1 MAAKLTYDIE
11 YYRLDKILGK
21 LKGDIGDAAANRKEI
36 RAEYT
41 RLRDIAQ
48 KRLKRMGE
56 TKFRETNTYKFNVKH
71 YPKLK
76 DIKSIN
82 ELAGRLADLARF
94 ITDPYGTLA
103 KQKDIMK
110 KSLATL
116 HENNY
121 TFVTEENYIEFG
133 KFMEYYRDE
142 EKTREVI
149 DENGYFHTGDKG
161 CFDEDGLLKITGRI
175 KEIFKTSMGKYVS
188 PVLIENKIKESP
200 FVGELLVIG
209 EGQKFAAALIYPN
222 FEHLKSWCNI
232 KGIAY
237 TTDEEMIKNKDVIMR
252 YRKEIDKYNATLGDY
267 EQVKK
272 FELIAKEWTIESG
285 EMTASL
291 KPRRSKIMQNYADL
305 VEKIYAE

>member
-36 RAEYT
+36 HAEYT

-94 ITDPYGTLA
+94 IVDPYGTLA
-103 KQKDIMK
+103 KQKKIMK
-110 KSLATL
+110 KSLTTL

-133 KFMEYYRDE
+133 KFMEYYRDTHYDE
-142 EKTREVI
+142 IYDSGDAADAYGVTVKHQIDPEKVKE
-149 DENGYFHTGDKG
+149 DFEFWLEN
-161 CFDEDGLLKITGRI
+161 I
-175 KEIFKTSMGKYVS
+175 
-188 PVLIENKIKESP
+188 
-200 FVGELLVIG
+200 
-209 EGQKFAAALIYPN
+209 QAA
-222 FEHLKSWCNI
+222 
-232 KGIAY
+232 
-237 TTDEEMIKNKDVIMR
+237 KD
-252 YRKEIDKYNATLGDY
+252 L
-267 EQVKK
+267 
-272 FELIAKEWTIESG
+272 
-285 EMTASL
+285 
-291 KPRRSKIMQNYADL
+291 RRSKQSIGNYDKMKTR
-305 VEKIYAE
+305 VSKKVKSNGNKSK

>member
-21 LKGDIGDAAANRKEI
+21 LKGEIGDAAVNRKEI

-103 KQKDIMK
+103 KQKEIMK
-110 KSLATL
+110 KSLTTL
-116 HENNY
+116 HENDY

-133 KFMEYYRDE
+133 KFMEYYRDTHYDE
-142 EKTREVI
+142 IYDSGDAADAYGVTVKHQIDPEKVKE
-149 DENGYFHTGDKG
+149 DFEFWLEN
-161 CFDEDGLLKITGRI
+161 I
-175 KEIFKTSMGKYVS
+175 
-188 PVLIENKIKESP
+188 
-200 FVGELLVIG
+200 
-209 EGQKFAAALIYPN
+209 QAA
-222 FEHLKSWCNI
+222 
-232 KGIAY
+232 
-237 TTDEEMIKNKDVIMR
+237 KD
-252 YRKEIDKYNATLGDY
+252 L
-267 EQVKK
+267 
-272 FELIAKEWTIESG
+272 
-285 EMTASL
+285 
-291 KPRRSKIMQNYADL
+291 RRSKQSIGNYDKMKTR
-305 VEKIYAE
+305 VSKKVKSNGNNSK

>member
-21 LKGDIGDAAANRKEI
+21 LKGEIGDATTNRKEI

-94 ITDPYGTLA
+94 IVDPYGTLA
-103 KQKDIMK
+103 KQKEIMK
-110 KSLATL
+110 KSLTTL
-116 HENNY
+116 HENDY

-133 KFMEYYRDE
+133 KFMEYYRDTHYDE
-142 EKTREVI
+142 IYDSGDAADAYGVTVKHQIDPEKVKE
-149 DENGYFHTGDKG
+149 DFEFWLENIQAAKG
-161 CFDEDGLLKITGRI
+161 L
-175 KEIFKTSMGKYVS
+175 
-188 PVLIENKIKESP
+188 
-200 FVGELLVIG
+200 
-209 EGQKFAAALIYPN
+209 
-222 FEHLKSWCNI
+222 
-232 KGIAY
+232 
-237 TTDEEMIKNKDVIMR
+237 
-252 YRKEIDKYNATLGDY
+252 
-267 EQVKK
+267 
-272 FELIAKEWTIESG
+272 
-285 EMTASL
+285 
-291 KPRRSKIMQNYADL
+291 RRSKQSIGNYDKMKTR
-305 VEKIYAE
+305 VSKKVKSNGNNSK

>member
-21 LKGDIGDAAANRKEI
+21 LKGEIGDAVANRKEI

-94 ITDPYGTLA
+94 ITDPYGTLT
-103 KQKDIMK
+103 KQKEIMK
-110 KSLATL
+110 KSLTTL
-116 HENNY
+116 HENDY

-133 KFMEYYRDE
+133 KFMEHYRDTHYDE
-142 EKTREVI
+142 IYDSGDAADAYGVTVKHQIDPEKVKE
-149 DENGYFHTGDKG
+149 DFEFWLEN
-161 CFDEDGLLKITGRI
+161 I
-175 KEIFKTSMGKYVS
+175 
-188 PVLIENKIKESP
+188 
-200 FVGELLVIG
+200 
-209 EGQKFAAALIYPN
+209 QAA
-222 FEHLKSWCNI
+222 
-232 KGIAY
+232 
-237 TTDEEMIKNKDVIMR
+237 KD
-252 YRKEIDKYNATLGDY
+252 L
-267 EQVKK
+267 
-272 FELIAKEWTIESG
+272 
-285 EMTASL
+285 
-291 KPRRSKIMQNYADL
+291 RRSKQSIGNYDKMKTR
-305 VEKIYAE
+305 VSKKVKSNGNNSK